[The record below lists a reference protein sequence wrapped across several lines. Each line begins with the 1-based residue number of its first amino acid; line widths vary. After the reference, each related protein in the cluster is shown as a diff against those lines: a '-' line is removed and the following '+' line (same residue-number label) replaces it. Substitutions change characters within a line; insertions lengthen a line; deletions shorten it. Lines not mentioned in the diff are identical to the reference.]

1 MVIPLSPVGIDS
13 SHYPPQSWG
22 LTLLAE
28 LVKEKD
34 CIYLLGFQEKMLLTD
49 EEFRGA
55 VESEELARVLGKSM
69 LGAST
74 SDAVVRRLFDCVLG
88 MEWNDGN
95 ST

>member
-1 MVIPLSPVGIDS
+1 MNS
-13 SHYPPQSWG
+13 SRCPPQSWR
-22 LTLLAE
+22 LTLVAE

-34 CIYLLGFQEKMLLTD
+34 CIYLLGLQEKKLLTD
-49 EEFRGA
+49 EEFRGV
-55 VESEELARVLGKSM
+55 VESEGLARVLGKSM

-74 SDAVVRRLFDCVLG
+74 IDAVVRRLFDCVLE